1 MKLDPNAGFLRDHPD
16 GCSLAVRA
24 QPGARRNAILGIYG
38 EAAEAQLR
46 IALKASPIEGRANEA
61 LIAFLAEFFGLPR
74 SGVSITHGQSG
85 RSKLVILRALKAS
98 DAQARILAALTRP
111 IS

>member
-1 MKLDPNAGFLRDHPD
+1 LKDEPVADFLRDHPD

-38 EAAEAQLR
+38 EAAEAQLK
-46 IALKASPIEGRANEA
+46 IALKAPPIEGRANEA
-61 LIAFLAEFFGLPR
+61 LIALLAEFFRLPR
-74 SGVSITHGQSG
+74 SAVSISHGQSG
-85 RSKLVILRALKAS
+85 RSKLVILRALKTAN
-98 DAQARILAALTRP
+98 AQARIRAALTRT